1 MCGGDGVQEAAAVTL
16 SYTVAYLLVHDLA
29 NIVPGHTVLLHS
41 AGGAVGQTVCALLQ
55 DIGGVTVVGISSKNK
70 HEDIKASVTHLID
83 RASDVHAE
91 VRK

>member
-1 MCGGDGVQEAAAVTL
+1 MVWDNILVASL
-16 SYTVAYLLVHDLA
+16 SNAS
-29 NIVPGHTVLLHS
+29 ICMQ
-41 AGGAVGQTVCALLQ
+41 GQAVCALLQ
-55 DIGGVTVVGISSKNK
+55 NIEGVTVVGIASKNK